1 MFRRFILALLTL
13 LGTLS
18 ISAQNR
24 VTDAMPVVYFADDF
38 NENSGK
44 WPMVTTVENYFVVDN
59 GEYFMNR
66 NSELSPYAV
75 MANFPNELTMFH
87 IESALRLGPV
97 EDKEQSIG
105 LIFMSQTDAN
115 SAMVFEINGY
125 NRFRMKKIKEGYID
139 FFTGG
144 ESTRDGWEKFSEIR
158 EPGEENV
165 LEVKYSSGNY
175 DLTINGQYVM
185 SFYDP
190 DFDHGGMGLFIGAK
204 TKARVDRFY
213 VRGPEVDSTQV
224 ACEECE
230 QKRRQLEEENK
241 QLQEQLS
248 QRMDAQMIELQGV
261 IQLLEEQLMEAN
273 KENELLR
280 KEIAQ
285 YEELRFLL
293 GNIDRDLILTLSRNL
308 KSEMEENQALQLEMR
323 ALKDSLNQILLDYDS
338 FRMNVLE
345 KIEKGTYI
353 IEEPEYVQPQEN
365 DPVNQPES
373 ESVTQP
379 ERQPRR
385 SQPKQ

>member
-1 MFRRFILALLTL
+1 
-13 LGTLS
+13 
-18 ISAQNR
+18 
-24 VTDAMPVVYFADDF
+24 MPVIYFADDF

-44 WPMVTTVENYFVVDN
+44 WPMVTTVENYFVVDQ

-66 NSELSPYAV
+66 NSEASPYAV
-75 MANFPNELTMFH
+75 MANFPNEMTKFH
-87 IESALRLGPV
+87 LESSVRLGPV

-105 LIFMSQTDAN
+105 LIFMSQSEAN

-125 NRFRMKKIKEGYID
+125 SRFRMKKINAGYID
-139 FFTGG
+139 FYTGG
-144 ESTRDGWEKFSEIR
+144 ESSRDGWEKFSEILP
-158 EPGEENV
+158 PGEINV

-175 DLTINGQYVM
+175 DLQINGQYVM

-190 DFDHGGMGLFIGAK
+190 DFKYGGMGLFIGAK
-204 TKARVDRFY
+204 TKARVDRYY
-213 VRGPEVDSTQV
+213 VRGPEIDSSLV

-241 QLQEQLS
+241 QLREQLN
-248 QRMDAQMIELQGV
+248 QRMDAQMIELQSV
-261 IQLLEEQLMEAN
+261 IQLLEEQLMESN

-308 KSEMEENQALQLEMR
+308 KTEMQENQYLQQEIR
-323 ALKDSLNQILLDYDS
+323 ALKDSLSQLNSDYDS
-338 FRMNVLE
+338 FRLDVLE
-345 KIEKGTYI
+345 KIENGTYI
-353 IEEPEYVQPQEN
+353 IEEPEYVAPQEN
-365 DPVNQPES
+365 DPVQKTDS
-373 ESVTQP
+373 EGSGTTP

-385 SQPKQ
+385 AKPKQ